1 MIPVF
6 RDKASLVRMPYLFGL
21 SMFSVCKCFV
31 EAFETM
37 SEILAYSSLSL
48 SLSVECLHG
57 SGVMVV
63 LTSYMVLEI
72 FLLVLFFLFVSLFLV
87 V

>member
-21 SMFSVCKCFV
+21 SLFSVCKCFV

-37 SEILAYSSLSL
+37 SEILAYSSLFFVFFW
-48 SLSVECLHG
+48 LSVYK
-57 SGVMVV
+57 VQV
-63 LTSYMVLEI
+63 LW
-72 FLLVLFFLFVSLFLV
+72 
-87 V
+87 